1 MDFTHQSENL
11 GGGIIYWPKL
21 VHDETCSYVNLEYS
35 TDDEIPPYVRV
46 RDVIIGAGNPFLA
59 ASHMSLSA
67 PSAKLNVAGA
77 YFSFG
82 GGENK
87 S

>member
-1 MDFTHQSENL
+1 M
-11 GGGIIYWPKL
+11 IYWPKL
-21 VHDETCSYVNLEYS
+21 VHGETRSYVDLEYS
-35 TDDEIPPYVRV
+35 IDDGILPDVQV
-46 RDVIIGAGNPFLA
+46 RDVIIGSGDPFLV

-82 GGENK
+82 GGEKK